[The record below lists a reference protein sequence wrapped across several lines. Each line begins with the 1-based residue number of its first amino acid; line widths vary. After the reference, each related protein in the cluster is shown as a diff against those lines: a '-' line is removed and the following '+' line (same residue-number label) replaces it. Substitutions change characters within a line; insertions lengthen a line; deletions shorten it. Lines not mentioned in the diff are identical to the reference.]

1 MNQDKKK
8 KPHNKWLIFLNIPFQ
23 MGVIIFAGVF
33 FGNYLDSTFN
43 LSPLFVIIFS
53 LASIFIALY
62 SIFRTLKKIQNDTND

>member
-62 SIFRTLKKIQNDTND
+62 SIFRTLKKIQNDIND